1 MVFCSLLPL
10 APEPRAKIS
19 PSAFNFCYWNTQLS
33 MHDTKIVSAVP
44 HRRQKTFI
52 FPVEIFVVLLLIVV
66 NAIFVMSEMAIVSVR
81 KVRLQQMASQGDAR
95 ARVALELANSP
106 NQLLGTVQIG
116 ITLLAILSGAFG
128 ESIIAREI
136 VVLLNFIPSI
146 EPYREAIASV
156 SAVLIITYLTLVIG
170 ELVPKR
176 LALNNPEHIASAVAR
191 PMQLLS
197 VITSPIV
204 HLLSLSTDRVVR
216 LLGMRPSTDPQI
228 TEEEIKV
235 LIEQGTEAGTFE
247 EAEQDMLNRVFKL
260 SDRRVSAL
268 MTPRPDII
276 WLDLDDSP
284 DKNRQIMVDHAHGQ
298 FPVCQGEL
306 DTVLGIVQVNDL
318 LSRCL
323 TNQPL
328 DLTASLRRPLYVP
341 ESTPGLKILEL
352 FKQSGTHIA
361 IVVDEYG
368 VIQGLVTLNDILEE
382 IVGDIP
388 SIDALDEPQAVQ
400 REDGSWL
407 VDGMLSVEEFFELFE
422 MQELPREQRG
432 NYHTM
437 GGFVVTQLGRIP
449 NAADH
454 FEWQGMRFEVMDM
467 DGNRVD
473 KVLVVPIAP
482 KRRQSSVED

>member
-1 MVFCSLLPL
+1 VQCAETIGKKMFS
-10 APEPRAKIS
+10 
-19 PSAFNFCYWNTQLS
+19 
-33 MHDTKIVSAVP
+33 
-44 HRRQKTFI
+44 
-52 FPVEIFVVLLLIVV
+52 FPVEILILLLLSI
-66 NAIFVMSEMAIVSVR
+66 ASGIFVMSEMAIVSVR
-81 KVRLQQMASQGDAR
+81 KVRLQQMANQGHAGAR
-95 ARVALELANSP
+95 LALELANAP
-106 NQLLGTVQIG
+106 NQFLAVVQVG
-116 ITLLAILSGAFG
+116 ITLIIIVSGAFG
-128 ESIIAREI
+128 ESAVSRKLAP
-136 VVLLNFIPSI
+136 LLHLIPWL
-146 EPYREAIASV
+146 EPYSETIASATAIL
-156 SAVLIITYLTLVIG
+156 AVTYLTLIVG

-176 LALNNPEHIASAVAR
+176 LALNNPERIAASVAQ

-197 VITSPIV
+197 KIASPV
-204 HLLSLSTDRVVR
+204 VYLLSVSTDTVLR
-216 LLGMRPSTDPQI
+216 LLGTRPSTDPQV

-247 EAEQDMLNRVFKL
+247 EAEQDMLNRVFRL
-260 SDRRVSAL
+260 GDRRVSAL
-268 MTPRPDII
+268 MTPRPDIV
-276 WLDLDDSP
+276 WLDLDDSAET
-284 DKNRQIMVDHAHGQ
+284 NRQIMIDNAHGQ

-306 DTVLGIVQVNDL
+306 DNVLGIIQVNDL

-323 TNQPL
+323 ANQPL
-328 DLTASLRRPLYVP
+328 DLTAALQRPLYVP
-341 ESTPGLKILEL
+341 ESTPGLRILEL

-388 SIDALDEPQAVQ
+388 SVDELDEPQAVQ

-422 MQELPREQRG
+422 IPELPKEQRG
-432 NYHTM
+432 NYHTL

-449 NAADH
+449 TAADN

-473 KVLVVPIAP
+473 KVLVIPMHFKSGNAA
-482 KRRQSSVED
+482 SEY